1 VWIVVRSS
9 GNPLTLAADIRTVIR
24 AADPNLAIADF
35 TPLDQL
41 VSDSVA
47 RPRFYTSVLALFAAM
62 ALALAAIGI
71 FGVTSYTVAER
82 AREVGIRI
90 ALGAHPPSVVR
101 AIVGRTLTL
110 AAVGTIIGIVVA
122 LVTGRVLQ
130 NQLFGVTLV
139 DPVTLIV
146 VTATLLAS
154 AVVASFLPA
163 RRIVRLDPGSALRQ
177 S

>member
-1 VWIVVRSS
+1 
-9 GNPLTLAADIRTVIR
+9 VIR

-41 VSDSVA
+41 VSDSFA
-47 RPRFYTSVLALFAAM
+47 RPRFYTLALTLFAAV

-71 FGVTSYTVAER
+71 FGVTSYTVTER

-90 ALGAHPPSVVR
+90 ALGAHPPAVVR

-110 AAVGTIIGIVVA
+110 AALGTGIGVVVA
-122 LVTGRVLQ
+122 LVAGRVLQ

-139 DPVTLIV
+139 DPVTLIAV
-146 VTATLLAS
+146 IATLIAS
-154 AVVASFLPA
+154 AMVASFLPA
-163 RRIVRLDPGSALRQ
+163 WRIVKLEPGSALRQ